1 VSKTSGE
8 ASENVQSN
16 FDQITL
22 IVTSF
27 FQVEESLLD
36 RDIPTYYLKQP
47 QKTKTAFLDLLKK
60 LEETNFM
67 AVLRRVDNRIVLKVV
82 PKPPVKRS
90 NAIINLVL
98 FLATIGTTFAAGYFL
113 SEGLTD
119 PVVGGAT
126 FTLAIMAVIGVH
138 EMGHRLAAVRRGVKA
153 TFPYFIPGPPP
164 YGTFGA
170 VIVQRELPANRDALF
185 DIGSSGP
192 IAGFIVATLVMAIG
206 MTMAIPAKPPPEGY
220 TILPSPLISIIL
232 GSFLQLLNLLPPPPP
247 SGQLLFMHP
256 VEFAGWVGMIVT
268 MLNLL
273 PVGMLDGGHVARCL
287 AGNKIR
293 LALSAL
299 SIVLLFLEGF
309 WLMAILVLFLALT
322 GHPGPLDDVSNMSK
336 TRKITALFLVLIFIL
351 SFPILY

>member
-1 VSKTSGE
+1 
-8 ASENVQSN
+8 
-16 FDQITL
+16 
-22 IVTSF
+22 
-27 FQVEESLLD
+27 
-36 RDIPTYYLKQP
+36 
-47 QKTKTAFLDLLKK
+47 
-60 LEETNFM
+60 
-67 AVLRRVDNRIVLKVV
+67 
-82 PKPPVKRS
+82 
-90 NAIINLVL
+90 
-98 FLATIGTTFAAGYFL
+98 
-113 SEGLTD
+113 
-119 PVVGGAT
+119 
-126 FTLAIMAVIGVH
+126 MAVIGVH

-309 WLMAILVLFLALT
+309 WLMAILVLFLALR